1 MEVIL
6 KKDVIGLG
14 FKDDIVEVKNG
25 YGRNYLIPQGF
36 AVIASP
42 AAKKV
47 LAEDLKQRA
56 HKAVKLAK
64 IKADAEELAAKVNAV
79 SLTIPVKVSATGA
92 VYGSVTNQML
102 ADELAKQGIEI
113 DRKIIAAKDVKALG
127 SFEAPVKLHRDVTA
141 TLKYEVVA
149 EQEEA

>member
-56 HKAVKLAK
+56 HKLAK
-64 IKADAEELAAKVNAV
+64 IKAV
-79 SLTIPVKVSATGA
+79 SLTIPVKVSDTGA

-102 ADELAKQGIEI
+102 ADELAKQGVEV

-127 SFEAPVKLHRDVTA
+127 SFEAPVKLHREVTA

-149 EQEEA
+149 AQEEA

>member
-6 KKDVIGLG
+6 KKDVVGLG

-42 AAKKV
+42 AAKKM
-47 LAEDLKQRA
+47 LAEELKQRA
-56 HKAVKLAK
+56 HKLAQ
-64 IKADAEELAAKVNAV
+64 IKAEAEALAEKINAV
-79 SLTIPVKVSATGA
+79 TLTIPMKVSATGA
-92 VYGSVTNQML
+92 VYGSVNNMML

-113 DRKIIAAKDVKALG
+113 DRKIIVAKDVKALG
-127 SFEAPVKLHRDVTA
+127 EFEAPVKLHRDVTA
-141 TLKYEVVA
+141 SLKFEVVA
-149 EQEEA
+149 AQEEA

>member
-56 HKAVKLAK
+56 HKLAK
-64 IKADAEELAAKVNAV
+64 IKADAEELAAKVNVV

>member
-56 HKAVKLAK
+56 HKLAK

-113 DRKIIAAKDVKALG
+113 DRKVITIEPVKELGEAVAVARLHREVKA
-127 SFEAPVKLHRDVTA
+127 EIKLN
-141 TLKYEVVA
+141 VVA
-149 EQEEA
+149 EQ